1 MLIDFLYEAVDVVS
15 DARLAGVIGTDGIG
29 VEMLLDVESVPHDI
43 RAAELELAWFLSSC
57 SRTSDRL
64 SVGQV
69 SDVVLHTD
77 ELTYLLSLIVPG
89 YFAVLGVLPDGNM
102 DRARF
107 ALWQMVTRCK
117 TEL

>member
-1 MLIDFLYEAVDVVS
+1 MLMDYLYEAVDVVT
-15 DARLAGVIGTDGIG
+15 DARIAGVIGADGIG

-43 RAAELELAWFLSSC
+43 RAAELELASLVASC
-57 SRTSDRL
+57 NRTADRL

-69 SDVVLHTD
+69 YDVVFHTD
-77 ELTYLLSLIVPG
+77 ELTYLLSLIIPG

-107 ALWQMVTRCK
+107 ALWQIVNRCQ